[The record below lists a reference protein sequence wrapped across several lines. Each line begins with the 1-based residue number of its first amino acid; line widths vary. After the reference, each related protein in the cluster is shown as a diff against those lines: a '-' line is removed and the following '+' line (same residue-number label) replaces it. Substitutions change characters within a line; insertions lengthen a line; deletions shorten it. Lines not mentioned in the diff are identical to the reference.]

1 MSQAVL
7 PEILVALLVTA
18 KHKPMPSNLLPL
30 SRMLQ
35 ERLDANSGLKD
46 FLTKA
51 EERIASDP
59 ENGFARC
66 GAFLDDLCRSGA
78 FTELVNY
85 ELQRLLRDPNYALEA
100 SSDVDMLVL
109 RSRFFNLLL
118 KVVTQP
124 PQARLFGQAS
134 DLFLAPL
141 LKSGVTT
148 GRYREPIPDAEV
160 TARRPQRLRF
170 DGDETIA
177 FGHSGYFKAGR
188 DIFVIRSD
196 GAAPTLVVCFS
207 SAATLTTRWEYDAA
221 TLARTRLVAADHS
234 VSRLQLLASVLAE
247 MKDSGAV
254 PALEGLMEHP
264 AHYVRWAALQAIF
277 SLDREHG
284 AALLKRAAADPHE
297 HVRTAAIRS
306 LEKLNAASAHATQQ
320 TPHVP

>member
-1 MSQAVL
+1 
-7 PEILVALLVTA
+7 
-18 KHKPMPSNLLPL
+18 MPSNLLPL
-30 SRMLQ
+30 SKMLQ

-46 FLTKA
+46 FLAKA
-51 EERIASDP
+51 EERIESDP
-59 ENGFARC
+59 ENGFAGC
-66 GAFLDDLCRSGA
+66 GAFLDDLCRTGA

-85 ELQRLLRDPNYALEA
+85 ELQRLLQDPNYALEA
-100 SSDVDMLVL
+100 SSDIDMLVL
-109 RSRFFNLLL
+109 RSRFLNLLL
-118 KVVTQP
+118 KIVAQP
-124 PQARLFGQAS
+124 AQGRVFGQAS

-148 GRYREPIPDAEV
+148 GRYREPLPDAEG
-160 TARRPQRLRF
+160 TAAGPHYLRF

-177 FGHSGYFKAGR
+177 FGHSSYFKAGR

-207 SAATLTTRWEYDAA
+207 SATTLTTRWEYDAA
-221 TLARTRLVAADHS
+221 TLARTKLVAADHS

-247 MKDSGAV
+247 MKDPGAV

-277 SLDREHG
+277 SLDRERG
-284 AALLKRAAADPHE
+284 AALLKTAAADPHE

-306 LEKLNAASAHATQQ
+306 LEKLNAAAARVTQQ
-320 TPHVP
+320 APHIS

>member
-1 MSQAVL
+1 
-7 PEILVALLVTA
+7 
-18 KHKPMPSNLLPL
+18 MPSNLLPL
-30 SRMLQ
+30 SKMLQ
-35 ERLDANSGLKD
+35 ERLDGNSGLKD

-51 EERIASDP
+51 EEQIESDP
-59 ENGFARC
+59 ENGFAGC

-85 ELQRLLRDPNYALEA
+85 ELQRLLQDPNYALEA

-118 KVVTQP
+118 KIVAQP
-124 PQARLFGQAS
+124 TQARLFGQAS

-148 GRYREPIPDAEV
+148 GRYREPVLESEG
-160 TARRPQRLRF
+160 TAGRHFLRF

-177 FGHSGYFKAGR
+177 FGHSSYFKAGR
-188 DIFVIRSD
+188 DIFVVRSER
-196 GAAPTLVVCFS
+196 AAPTLVVCFS

-221 TLARTRLVAADHS
+221 SLARTRLVAADHS

-247 MKDSGAV
+247 MKDPGAV

-277 SLDREHG
+277 SLDRERG
-284 AALLKRAAADPHE
+284 AALLKTAAADPHE

-306 LEKLNAASAHATQQ
+306 LEKLNAAAARATQQ
-320 TPHVP
+320 AL